1 MSKKICILNGSPRLN
16 GNTKEL
22 IKHFVKGA
30 EEAGHQLVI
39 VSAGHGHADLTDEYA
54 AIPAEMKAVAALF
67 DAPVL
72 RGIGYDELMEKSQ
85 Q

>member
-30 EEAGHQLVI
+30 APG
-39 VSAGHGHADLTDEYA
+39 DL
-54 AIPAEMKAVAALF
+54 L
-67 DAPVL
+67 
-72 RGIGYDELMEKSQ
+72 
-85 Q
+85 